1 MVITPTYRNVHIDQ
15 IQIGIL
21 LVQVLRK
28 FADII
33 CISFTAGSDQ
43 ASQQPQPVV
52 KVEDQDL
59 EYPFHLM

>member
-1 MVITPTYRNVHIDQ
+1 VTY
-15 IQIGIL
+15 
-21 LVQVLRK
+21 VQVLRK

-43 ASQQPQPVV
+43 ASQQPQHVV

-59 EYPFHLM
+59 EYAFHLM

>member
-1 MVITPTYRNVHIDQ
+1 MTY
-15 IQIGIL
+15 
-21 LVQVLRK
+21 VQVLRK

-59 EYPFHLM
+59 EYAFHLM